1 MNKTD
6 ICKLIYDILNDVQDY
21 DNIGYDTLL
30 MKEGILDSMS
40 ILYLIYELE
49 EKFKISIPLED
60 VIEENFKT
68 IDAIADFIL
77 TRIYKD

>member
-6 ICKLIYDILNDVQDY
+6 ICKLIYDILNDVQDC
-21 DNIGYDTLL
+21 DNIGNDTLL

-40 ILYLIYELE
+40 ILHLIYELE

-68 IDAIADFIL
+68 IDAISDFIL
-77 TRIYKD
+77 TRTCKD